1 MKYMPA
7 PSEAVAEDVSAAIYA
22 LTRDAAQAASS
33 ITKYQFGWQQAGE
46 GTWWMEWD
54 EAAPLYVHPARGQD
68 TINKLAQYVGQGL
81 LTQGS
86 ADAIVAL
93 VQANVGGVL
102 TLGQV
107 TPPEWAAMMVQ
118 EMPA

>member
-1 MKYMPA
+1 MMYMPT

-33 ITKYQFGWQQAGE
+33 VTRYQFGWQQAGD

-54 EAAPLYVHPARGQD
+54 ESSALYVHPARGQD
-68 TINKLAQYVGQGL
+68 TATKLAQYVSQGL
-81 LTQGS
+81 LTQAS

-93 VQANVGGVL
+93 VQANVGAFL

-107 TPPEWAAMMVQ
+107 TPPEWAAVMVQ
-118 EMPA
+118 EMPE